1 MSFLTGDGDSKAA
14 TTPLEPPLPSP
25 TASASDSAPLSSS
38 SMAATPPSPRPNTQ
52 GGIQLLPFA
61 SKPGEG
67 NALIVPPAGRQQDNV
82 EDSRKAPPASPQTT
96 PTKTPGRRGGAKESS
111 PRPSAPPIMVC
122 RTVQNLPL
130 DHASMCRMAFEEA
143 PPPPTGKRARGRP
156 RSASLKEETEEEQQQ
171 REESEQRLRLREQL
185 GASSL
190 LQLAAAPSGA
200 ADLSVLADVASKIE
214 ADGVDSEET
223 ETSDEAEEQK
233 MEEGPFSAETLSMV
247 LSPEGV
253 VVLLEH
259 NYCRAPVPSVAP
271 PTASSKRTASRE
283 HVLLP
288 ADLNAISSVL
298 EAPEE
303 VIGEALPPRGD
314 PVEYLSTMGTLCESE
329 VAAAASSLPPAA
341 KKTPSKGL
349 EPEKELS
356 KKRRRKDKENLEVHH
371 HGKKQKEVLAKK
383 QRKRKLEVGGASGCL
398 STSAFIGAEL
408 LQKVPRSNLDSTFI
422 AYFSRFLKR
431 N

>member
-14 TTPLEPPLPSP
+14 TAPLQPPLPSLTP
-25 TASASDSAPLSSS
+25 PASDLAHLPSSS
-38 SMAATPPSPRPNTQ
+38 VAATPPSPRPTTQ

-67 NALIVPPAGRQQDNV
+67 NALIVPPAGRQPDNT
-82 EDSRKAPPASPQTT
+82 EDSRRAPPASPQTT

-111 PRPSAPPIMVC
+111 PRASAPPIMVC

-143 PPPPTGKRARGRP
+143 PPPPAATGKRARGRP
-156 RSASLKEETEEEQQQ
+156 RSASLKEEAEEEQQ

-190 LQLAAAPSGA
+190 LQLAAAPTGA
-200 ADLSVLADVASKIE
+200 ADLSVLADVASKME

-259 NYCRAPVPSVAP
+259 NYCRAPVPSVAT
-271 PTASSKRTASRE
+271 PTASKRTASRE

-314 PVEYLSTMGTLCESE
+314 PAEYLSTMGALCESE
-329 VAAAASSLPPAA
+329 VSATAASSLPPAA

-371 HGKKQKEVLAKK
+371 HGKKQKEVPAKK
-383 QRKRKLEVGGASGCL
+383 QRKRKLEVGGATGPVIAL
-398 STSAFIGAEL
+398 IGDPGPI
-408 LQKVPRSNLDSTFI
+408 VCS
-422 AYFSRFLKR
+422 SRC
-431 N
+431 

>member
-1 MSFLTGDGDSKAA
+1 M
-14 TTPLEPPLPSP
+14 
-25 TASASDSAPLSSS
+25 
-38 SMAATPPSPRPNTQ
+38 
-52 GGIQLLPFA
+52 
-61 SKPGEG
+61 
-67 NALIVPPAGRQQDNV
+67 PPAGRQTDV
-82 EDSRKAPPASPQTT
+82 EDSRRVPPASPQTT
-96 PTKTPGRRGGAKESS
+96 PTKALGRRGSAKELS
-111 PRPSAPPIMVC
+111 PRASAPPVMVC

-143 PPPPTGKRARGRP
+143 PPPPTTAGKRARGRP
-156 RSASLKEETEEEQQQ
+156 RSAFLKEEVEEVQQL
-171 REESEQRLRLREQL
+171 EESEQRLRLREQL

-190 LQLAAAPSGA
+190 LQLAATSTGT
-200 ADLSVLADVASKIE
+200 ADLSVLADVASKME
-214 ADGVDSEET
+214 ADGLDSEET

-233 MEEGPFSAETLSMV
+233 MEEGPFSAERLSMV

-253 VVLLEH
+253 VILLEH

-271 PTASSKRTASRE
+271 PTATTKRTASKE

-314 PVEYLSTMGTLCESE
+314 PVEYLSTMGALCESE
-329 VAAAASSLPPAA
+329 VTAASSIPPAT

-356 KKRRRKDKENLEVHH
+356 KKRRRKDKENLEVKH
-371 HGKKQKEVLAKK
+371 HGKKQKEVPTKK
-383 QRKRKLEVGGASGCL
+383 QRKRKLEVGGPSGCL
-398 STSAFIGAEL
+398 PVPSSAA
-408 LQKVPRSNLDSTFI
+408 LDPVV
-422 AYFSRFLKR
+422 
-431 N
+431 